1 MPSRP
6 GYARG
11 ARAGPCAQAMMHVD
25 TSFLV
30 DLLRESRRR
39 RPGPATAF
47 LNGIQGEELRVDA
60 HVACELLAGAELY
73 VRPSVEREQVECLCA
88 ELHIVYPD
96 VRVPPTY
103 ARVHAMQ

>member
-1 MPSRP
+1 
-6 GYARG
+6 
-11 ARAGPCAQAMMHVD
+11 MMHVD

-47 LNGIQGEELRVDA
+47 LNRIQGEELRVDV

-73 VRPSVEREQVECLCA
+73 VRPSVERERVQRLCA
-88 ELHIVYPD
+88 ELADLIIVMNGF
-96 VRVPPTY
+96 RPPTRGSSPRRSGSDS
-103 ARVHAMQ
+103 ASRPWIC